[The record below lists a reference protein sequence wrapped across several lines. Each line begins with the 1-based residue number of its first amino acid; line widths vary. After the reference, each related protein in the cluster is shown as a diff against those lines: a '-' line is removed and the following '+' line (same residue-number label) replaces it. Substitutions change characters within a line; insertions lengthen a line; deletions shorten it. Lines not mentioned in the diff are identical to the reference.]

1 MKSLYKKLPT
11 TRNEALGNGSTYY
24 FTGEKCIHG
33 HRAPRYTSTRRCVQC
48 ALESVNRQRKTTMS
62 NQIDQ
67 LADELSALR
76 KSLAYGNLCPHMAA
90 KEFEVLVKLKNALES
105 YMRLKDVPFDELS
118 GIAFILEHVEV
129 DLDDGLGFFGM
140 REAA

>member
-1 MKSLYKKLPT
+1 MKSLYKKLPA
-11 TRNEALGNGSTYY
+11 TRTEALTNGSTYY

-48 ALESVNRQRKTTMS
+48 ALESVNRQRKTAMS
-62 NQIDQ
+62 NLIDR
-67 LADELSALR
+67 LADERIALR
-76 KSLAYGNLCPHMAA
+76 ESRAYDNLGPRIAA
-90 KEFEVLVKLKNALES
+90 DEFEVLVKLKNVLES

-118 GIAFILEHVEV
+118 AIAIMLEHVEV
-129 DLDDGLGFFGM
+129 DLDDGLGFFDM